1 MDTSSAAAAATSKP
15 SSTPS
20 PPLDSDHPKMRAFQA
35 ALKEVLLRRL
45 RQEEEAVARA
55 EREQRQRQKQKAA
68 QQSAL
73 LEAQALLRREE
84 ERLAG
89 VTAQL
94 EEASRRRRGAGDRA
108 AREEERLAQ
117 ISARLSSATKRRDEL
132 RERLNRVREA
142 QLAME
147 ARRVAAAG
155 EVAAGDAGAT
165 KAEKDFR
172 EAQEQKRLQD
182 MYVDKLQKQAE
193 EMEQRAIEYQEQV
206 CFLFFNRIYS
216 CFQKSHGIRMYST
229 VVGIFFFNN
238 IFGRQK
244 SNFFDAAFHFLSS
257 SARHNHS
264 SSCW

>member
-1 MDTSSAAAAATSKP
+1 MDTSPAAAAATSKP
-15 SSTPS
+15 SGTPS

-206 CFLFFNRIYS
+206 CFLFLNMIDS
-216 CFQKSHGIRMYST
+216 CFQKSHSH
-229 VVGIFFFNN
+229 VPVQWWAFFFFNN
-238 IFGRQK
+238 ISGRQK
-244 SNFFDAAFHFLSS
+244 SNIFDAAFHFLSS